1 MYAIDCELRKK
12 EKANNPKRNII
23 GPRKYILY
31 AYEKHGT
38 NGAILALRTYNKK
51 KRTNYTWDD
60 VKRWIDEE
68 LQKTG
73 DVRDDID

>member
-23 GPRKYILY
+23 GPRKYILD

-51 KRTNYTWDD
+51 REQIIHGMMLKD
-60 VKRWIDEE
+60 
-68 LQKTG
+68 G
-73 DVRDDID
+73 